1 VYDKLKHFAYYAA
14 LAATLAATPVTAQ
27 FVSSSESTETGVCPN
42 RPPSPLIVENMDVRD
57 AHRATLIQR
66 MYSAGS
72 LSSIVE
78 TGNCDCETRFPSWEP
93 AVEYYLENY
102 AMLENRHEIQSRTS
116 HYRRV
121 INDSRDQA
129 REVCRGQGNW

>member
-1 VYDKLKHFAYYAA
+1 
-14 LAATLAATPVTAQ
+14 
-27 FVSSSESTETGVCPN
+27 
-42 RPPSPLIVENMDVRD
+42 
-57 AHRATLIQR
+57 
-66 MYSAGS
+66 
-72 LSSIVE
+72 
-78 TGNCDCETRFPSWEP
+78 
-93 AVEYYLENY
+93 LENY